1 MARESSRNAGTSTSY
16 QYNKTRLRESILA
29 GIRVPGDPHRDIDG
43 VSVWGAAVAVTRA
56 CGSGGG
62 GAPQANRPRCAA
74 TPRAVTQNVTR
85 GAAKWKK
92 KKRAKIHSVILLSPL
107 RLGTLFQQLHLRPLH
122 FDGRFWSNV
131 LTIHISVFSGYR
143 LVGISVLF
151 SDSSHFRF

>member
-1 MARESSRNAGTSTSY
+1 MIRNLQLFYYTMHINGLAVLYRFSFFPLVDTLLFY

-62 GAPQANRPRCAA
+62 GAPQANHPRCAA

-85 GAAKWKK
+85 GAAK
-92 KKRAKIHSVILLSPL
+92 
-107 RLGTLFQQLHLRPLH
+107 
-122 FDGRFWSNV
+122 
-131 LTIHISVFSGYR
+131 
-143 LVGISVLF
+143 
-151 SDSSHFRF
+151 